1 MAAAGFIILPRLAN
15 LWVSSQSKLQQSIEK
30 YSVIESEIN
39 EKIWYQN
46 T

>member
-30 YSVIESEIN
+30 YNAIDSEIN
-39 EKIWYQN
+39 EIIWNLN